1 MMKTMEI
8 FETCQKLKP
17 IIGKKADKLWH
28 CYLAEDEKGRKDL
41 ALDIEIIAEKL
52 LRKAPLQNEPI
63 LLQPPSPPQA
73 SGEFLL
79 GNIIYNDKRVSQL
92 YLRSEDFIKQIGIF
106 SITGEGKTNLAFLL
120 ALQLLKKKIPFL
132 VVDWKRSWRDLLSLS
147 DKFPELNNL
156 QIF

>member
-17 IIGKKADKLWH
+17 IIGKRANKLWH
-28 CYLAEDEKGRKDL
+28 SYLAEDEKGRKDL

-63 LLQPPSPPQA
+63 LLQPPSALQA

-79 GNIIYNDKRVSQL
+79 GDIIYNDKKLSQL
-92 YLRSEDFIKQIGIF
+92 YLRQEDFIKQIGIF